1 MVPYSPRGDPLVS
14 IVTWFLLVVSAFAVL
29 GRLLTK
35 WAVAHRMN
43 SDDAL
48 VLLSLVSLTG
58 DMSLLRIDKLTCIGV
73 LHRIRNRSIGAS
85 SQWLGNHSAI
95 C

>member
-1 MVPYSPRGDPLVS
+1 MESRSTLGDPLVS

-48 VLLSLVSLTG
+48 VVLSLVSFTRNVPPPC
-58 DMSLLRIDKLTCIGV
+58 DMTS
-73 LHRIRNRSIGAS
+73 
-85 SQWLGNHSAI
+85 
-95 C
+95 

>member
-1 MVPYSPRGDPLVS
+1 MDSYSSRGDPLVS

-35 WAVAHRMN
+35 WAVAHRMS

-48 VLLSLVSLTG
+48 VILSLVNLARDISHLRTCRLT
-58 DMSLLRIDKLTCIGV
+58 LLGLFC
-73 LHRIRNRSIGAS
+73 RIRSSSIGAS
-85 SQWLGNHSAI
+85 SQWLGNDIAI
-95 C
+95 R